1 MGVSKVIVNGVT
13 YVDMT
18 SDTATA
24 ATIVS
29 PETAHT
35 ADGEQTQGTYVA
47 PSSVTQATPTISV
60 NTSTGL
66 ITASSTQSAGLVSAG
81 TKTAT
86 EQLPVKTSSDMTVS
100 GATVTAPAGYYTSA
114 QSKNVASGSAT
125 TPATTITA
133 NPSVSIDSDGLVT
146 ATASA
151 SKSITPTVSAGYVSA
166 GTAGTVTVSGS
177 GTMQLT
183 KRTSTDLTASGA
195 TVTAPAGYY
204 PSSATKS
211 VASGTAGTPTATKG
225 TVSGHAISVTPSVT
239 NATGYI
245 TGGTKTGT
253 AVSVSASELVSGTKT
268 ITANGV
274 GIDVTNYADVT
285 VSVSA
290 PTPTLQTKSVS
301 YTPTESAQSATVTCD
316 AGYDGLDEV
325 NISVGAISSTY
336 VGSGITQRSSSDLT
350 ASGATV
356 TAPSGYYA
364 NSASKAVSNGSATTP
379 ATTITANPSISVSN
393 SGLITATA
401 SATKSVTPAVSAGYV
416 SSGTAGTITV
426 SGSNTSQ
433 LTTQGAQTIHPSTTD
448 QTIAS
453 GRYLTGTQTIAAVT
467 TTNLT
472 AANIV
477 SGVTVKVGDAS
488 DDDCVASVTGTASGG
503 GSNYTLLATH
513 DFTVNTTSTS
523 AGSVGTVSVGSDALT
538 TAKVIYVKIRDKAG
552 PRAGYFLGSDCY
564 FYNATL
570 ANGAYGS
577 ALTTMGRL
585 IHRYTSTSQYA
596 VYVGATTT
604 GYGVYG
610 YSVSTGGAIN
620 IYRRYSSSYSLTINS
635 VYNVE
640 VYALD
645 YAPNTGNPYNYT
657 FTPDVHGT
665 GILSN
670 MIEDGNFANT
680 TWWGAY
686 NVAYSVS
693 SNTGDVYANGASK
706 AYPQLTRDYMLVVPN
721 HVYYIRA
728 DMKYDWSDPTP
739 PPHPGEI
746 SFHTTDWATFLN
758 VQYDASN
765 AGTWQTLSTL
775 GTYSTTIGNFNLAL
789 PYDTN
794 TTYGYQNLHVY
805 FKNVMFVDLTEGYD
819 YGNEPT
825 KAWCDANLP
834 YFQGTYTIPT

>member
-1 MGVSKVIVNGVT
+1 MAISKVIVNGVVK
-13 YVDMT
+13 VDMT
-18 SDTATA
+18 GDTATS
-24 ATIVS
+24 ATIIS
-29 PETAHT
+29 PETAHI
-35 ADGEQTQGTYVA
+35 ADGTQATGSYVA
-47 PSSVTQATPTISV
+47 PSSVAQATPTISV
-60 NTSTGL
+60 DTSTGL
-66 ITASSTQSAGLVSAG
+66 ITASSTQAAGLVSAG
-81 TKTAT
+81 TTTAT
-86 EQLPVKTSSDMTVS
+86 EQLTVKTSADMSAV
-100 GATVTAPAGYYTSA
+100 GDTVTAPAGFYTSA
-114 QSKNVASGSAT
+114 QSK
-125 TPATTITA
+125 
-133 NPSVSIDSDGLVT
+133 
-146 ATASA
+146 
-151 SKSITPTVSAGYVSA
+151 
-166 GTAGTVTVSGS
+166 
-177 GTMQLT
+177 
-183 KRTSTDLTASGA
+183 
-195 TVTAPAGYY
+195 
-204 PSSATKS
+204 S
-211 VASGTAGTPTATKG
+211 VAS
-225 TVSGHAISVTPSVT
+225 
-239 NATGYI
+239 
-245 TGGTKTGT
+245 
-253 AVSVSASELVSGTKT
+253 
-268 ITANGV
+268 
-274 GIDVTNYADVT
+274 
-285 VSVSA
+285 
-290 PTPTLQTKSVS
+290 
-301 YTPTESAQSATVTCD
+301 
-316 AGYDGLDEV
+316 
-325 NISVGAISSTY
+325 
-336 VGSGITQRSSSDLT
+336 
-350 ASGATV
+350 
-356 TAPSGYYA
+356 
-364 NSASKAVSNGSATTP
+364 GSATTP

-401 SATKSVTPAVSAGYV
+401 SATKSVTPTVSAGYV

-433 LTTQGAQTIHPSTTD
+433 LTTQAGSTIAPTESVQTAVASGTYTTGTVKIGAISSTYVGSGITQRDSTDLSASGATVSVPSGYYASNASANVASGSVTAPATISGSSATVSTGTNTLTLSKTVSVTPSVTTAGYVSSGTAGNSSVSLTASVTTQGAQTIHPSTTD

-453 GRYLTGTQTIAAVT
+453 GKYLTGTQTFAAVT

-503 GSNYTLLATH
+503 GSNYTLLATK

-570 ANGAYGS
+570 ANGSYGS

-585 IHRYTSTSQYA
+585 IHRYTSASQYA

-665 GILSN
+665 GTLSN

-789 PYDTN
+789 PYDTD